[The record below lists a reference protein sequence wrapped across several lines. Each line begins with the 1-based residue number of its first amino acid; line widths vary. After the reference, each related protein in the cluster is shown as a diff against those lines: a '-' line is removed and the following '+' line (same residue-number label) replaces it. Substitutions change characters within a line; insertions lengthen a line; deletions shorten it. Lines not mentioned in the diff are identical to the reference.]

1 MVVSSDPLST
11 RDPYQLERLAEEL
24 AARESSIAHKSSWE
38 QEGEL
43 HELPISTPLSHNNKY
58 LTAQVFNA
66 EEFLLSRSHTSLPD
80 LRAELREYLSLLKE
94 ELVMLINDDYEAFIS
109 LSTDLQDEGA
119 RLVRLK
125 MPISSLQHH
134 VNISREELCVIQ
146 DAIQRKLTKRSNLRE
161 EKALL
166 HLLLKI
172 SESVSRLESLLLIST
187 SDGDLKDDLN
197 NSKLPH
203 LIKNVEEP
211 PNTQLRGNRVT
222 HLARVAVEYTQLL
235 YHASKAREENCSF
248 INEIQWRI
256 DRIQSTISS
265 DLDNLFS
272 MQMATLIGGKG
283 DRRTT
288 ESEKS
293 KCIVDL
299 TECLRTYDIL
309 GLWRD
314 AEDVIRR
321 DIMRSFVKKTI
332 YSGGLAAP
340 HSPLVPH
347 TPFNPSA
354 LQSTLNTN
362 NYPQTPYTPFT
373 FLTPES
379 LATCDQKPN
388 RHQAHLLEGTDPL
401 VHLYNQILRFI
412 ERDMSQVMEIAETV
426 VAKLVPGAQTEGG
439 PSSSSKRQD
448 NNRFQIMANIIWPEL
463 AHAIM
468 DEIGGT
474 VFAAGRPD
482 DFRKNYEITQAFI
495 RSLEL
500 LAPSKRAVEALRA
513 HAVYLAFERRWQLPV
528 YFQLRW
534 KEVIGR
540 LEESLSVSTIEWSL
554 VGGTNN
560 FVTVQASAVWVA
572 ISACWS
578 AEVYIPELAHRFWR
592 LTLQILSRYKT
603 WLDTSVDFPHETLAN
618 SVSEKGTTS
627 PTPLPHS
634 LTSTTQSETPSA
646 ESTTADDDLLRQYA
660 SLLIDIKL
668 METHILGLWHRQIS
682 TTLPEL
688 SDNHDATAEDIL
700 RGSLAKLTLSIK
712 PVSNEIIRILTKRCC
727 DALLPVRS
735 IPSQFRAMSNK
746 RTPTEPSYFVSSIL
760 RPIKQ
765 FFGIGFAEGPGSHLT
780 DHVQDYSTAVFNN
793 VTVRYI
799 TYLSSMKKTEESLKR
814 LKKGKKSNFSL
825 FGTAPANDEGRDE
838 ERIRAQMILDVEA
851 FAGDGSTLGVDV
863 DTNLHLKTLKEMV
876 ETNDDIS

>member
-1 MVVSSDPLST
+1 MSFTSDLST
-11 RDPYQLERLAEEL
+11 RDPYQLDRLAEEL
-24 AARESSIAHKSSWE
+24 AARELSISHKSSWE
-38 QEGEL
+38 QEGKL

-109 LSTDLQDEGA
+109 LSTDLRDEGA

-134 VNISREELCVIQ
+134 VNISRRELCVIQ

-187 SDGDLKDDLN
+187 SDG
-197 NSKLPH
+197 
-203 LIKNVEEP
+203 
-211 PNTQLRGNRVT
+211 NRVK

-265 DLDNLFS
+265 DLDSLFS
-272 MQMATLIGGKG
+272 MKLATLIGGKG
-283 DRRTT
+283 DHRTT
-288 ESEKS
+288 ESERS
-293 KCIVDL
+293 KCIADL

-332 YSGGLAAP
+332 YYGGLAAP

-354 LQSTLNTN
+354 SQSTLNTD

-373 FLTPES
+373 FLTIES
-379 LATCDQKPN
+379 LATCDHNQKPN

-401 VHLYNQILRFI
+401 VHL
-412 ERDMSQVMEIAETV
+412 
-426 VAKLVPGAQTEGG
+426 
-439 PSSSSKRQD
+439 
-448 NNRFQIMANIIWPEL
+448 FQIMANVIWQEL

-603 WLDTSVDFPHETLAN
+603 WLDTSVDFSHETLPN
-618 SVSEKGTTS
+618 N
-627 PTPLPHS
+627 
-634 LTSTTQSETPSA
+634 
-646 ESTTADDDLLRQYA
+646 STTADDDLLRQYA

-668 METHILGLWHRQIS
+668 METHILGLWHRQIW
-682 TTLPEL
+682 
-688 SDNHDATAEDIL
+688 
-700 RGSLAKLTLSIK
+700 SLAKLTISIIPLSK
-712 PVSNEIIRILTKRCC
+712 EIIRILTKRCC

-780 DHVQDYSTAVFNN
+780 DHVQDYSTGVFNN

-825 FGTAPANDEGRDE
+825 FGTAPTNDEGRDE

-851 FAGDGSTLGVDV
+851 FARDGSTLGVDV
-863 DTNLHLKTLKEMV
+863 ERNLQLKTLKEMV
-876 ETNDDIS
+876 ETNDGQWDLSR

>member
-1 MVVSSDPLST
+1 MSSDPLST

-187 SDGDLKDDLN
+187 SDG
-197 NSKLPH
+197 
-203 LIKNVEEP
+203 
-211 PNTQLRGNRVT
+211 NRVT

-283 DRRTT
+283 DH
-288 ESEKS
+288 
-293 KCIVDL
+293 L

-401 VHLYNQILRFI
+401 VHL
-412 ERDMSQVMEIAETV
+412 
-426 VAKLVPGAQTEGG
+426 
-439 PSSSSKRQD
+439 
-448 NNRFQIMANIIWPEL
+448 FQIMANVIWPEL

-618 SVSEKGTTS
+618 N
-627 PTPLPHS
+627 
-634 LTSTTQSETPSA
+634 
-646 ESTTADDDLLRQYA
+646 STTADDDLLRQYA

-668 METHILGLWHRQIS
+668 METHILGLWHRQI
-682 TTLPEL
+682 
-688 SDNHDATAEDIL
+688 
-700 RGSLAKLTLSIK
+700 RSLAKLTLSIK

-876 ETNDDIS
+876 ETNDGQ